1 MTGRAARS
9 SAAVPYAGPMTVRP
23 RFHANDS
30 SRDVLAI
37 ERLVVEVANARDAA
51 TPPELEREGFQ
62 LFRHRSALADF
73 RDPAVIEA
81 RHTGEIRDLLLEVSG
96 ADAVTVVP
104 RGVLRF
110 AERSPECGQLDN
122 SHPARFVHV
131 DVSDATAAVFA
142 AQRESV
148 PGPPSAA
155 LLPVQRLARPVAAA
169 AGRAAG
175 RLRCPDGRA
184 RGPGG
189 RRCDL
194 RLERAAPEWSF
205 EALVVLGSARHRW
218 SYFRDMQRDE
228 VLVFKTNDSGP
239 SRAHC
244 VPHVAVDDPGCPPDV
259 PPRMSIEMRGTAYW
273 YDVTLHATTDNGED
287 LPCRNVQG

>member
-1 MTGRAARS
+1 MTGYDGVIA
-9 SAAVPYAGPMTVRP
+9 AAVPYAAQMTVRP
-23 RFHANDS
+23 RFHANDA

-37 ERLVVEVANARDAA
+37 ERLVVEVADARNANP
-51 TPPELEREGFQ
+51 PPELEREGFQ
-62 LFRHRSALADF
+62 LFRHRSAIADF
-73 RDPAVIEA
+73 RDPAVVEE
-81 RHTGEIRDLLLEVSG
+81 RHSGEIRDLLLEVSG

-131 DVSDATAAVFA
+131 DVSDATAGVFA
-142 AQRESV
+142 AQANPFLDR
-148 PGPPSAA
+148 
-155 LLPVQRLARPVAAA
+155 
-169 AGRAAG
+169 
-175 RLRCPDGRA
+175 RLRRFCQYNVWRA
-184 RGPGG
+184 LSPPPQDVPLAV
-189 RRCDL
+189 CDARTIEPADL
-194 RLERAAPEWSF
+194 VPADAVFDSTSAPEWSF

-218 SYFRDMQRDE
+218 WYFRDMHRDE

-244 VPHVAVDDPGCPPDV
+244 VPHVAVDDPGCPVGV

-273 YDVTLHATTDNGED
+273 YD
-287 LPCRNVQG
+287 

>member
-1 MTGRAARS
+1 MTVSGAI
-9 SAAVPYAGPMTVRP
+9 SAAIPYAGPMTVRP

-37 ERLVVEVANARDAA
+37 ERLVVEVANARHAA

-62 LFRHRSALADF
+62 LFHHRSALADF

-96 ADAVTVVP
+96 ANAVTVVP

-142 AQRESV
+142 GAGESV
-148 PGPPSAA
+148 SGSPSAA
-155 LLPVQRLARPVAAA
+155 LLPVQRLARPVLAA
-169 AGRAAG
+169 AGRAPG
-175 RLRCPDGRA
+175 CLRCQDSRA
-184 RGPGG
+184 RGPGQPPMRCST
-189 RRCDL
+189 RR
-194 RLERAAPEWSF
+194 A
-205 EALVVLGSARHRW
+205 HR
-218 SYFRDMQRDE
+218 
-228 VLVFKTNDSGP
+228 SGP
-239 SRAHC
+239 SRRWSSWAT
-244 VPHVAVDDPGCPPDV
+244 P
-259 PPRMSIEMRGTAYW
+259 GTAGR
-273 YDVTLHATTDNGED
+273 TSATCSATRCWCSR
-287 LPCRNVQG
+287 PTIPARRARTACRTSPWTIRAVRPTCRRG